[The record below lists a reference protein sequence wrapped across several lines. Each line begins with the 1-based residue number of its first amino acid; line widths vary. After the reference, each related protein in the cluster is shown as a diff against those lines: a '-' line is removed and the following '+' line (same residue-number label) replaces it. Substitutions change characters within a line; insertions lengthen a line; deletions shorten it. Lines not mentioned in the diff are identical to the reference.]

1 MITLG
6 ARASAFSLQNENEEI
21 VCLSHFLGSWVVL
34 YFYPK
39 DDTPGCTTEARE
51 FSHELKKFSELNSVV
66 LGCSPDEPQKHRA
79 FIKKHKLRIGLLSD
93 PKRTV
98 MKKYGAWREKNLY
111 GKKVIGVVRS
121 AVLIDDKG
129 IVVYHWRSVKSLG
142 HAEKVQKTLK
152 TLQMK

>member
-1 MITLG
+1 M
-6 ARASAFSLQNENEEI
+6 
-21 VCLSHFLGSWVVL
+21 
-34 YFYPK
+34 
-39 DDTPGCTTEARE
+39 
-51 FSHELKKFSELNSVV
+51 
-66 LGCSPDEPQKHRA
+66 GCSPDEPEKHRA

-121 AVLIDDKG
+121 TVLIDDKG

-142 HAEKVQKTLK
+142 HAEKVQITLK